1 MQIKKAYQMEEIV
14 DFVKNNNYSK
24 ILATNLKKFRLEH
37 YKEYASVIG
46 KTDNPYS
53 LDNISSLLDITRR
66 HYTRLENPNYT
77 TKNITMEKLIILSKI
92 YEIPLDDFFKENK

>member
-14 DFVKNNNYSK
+14 DYVKNHNYSQ

-37 YKEYASVIG
+37 YNEYSKVNG
-46 KTDNPYS
+46 KKGNPYS
-53 LDNISSLLDITRR
+53 LDSISSLLDITRR

-92 YEIPLDDFFKENK
+92 YEISLDEFFKEN